1 MIINLKFILIMLF
14 LLIGIYLIFKQNN
27 TFQSNSVQNYF
38 NNIYKEDFSDM
49 DDTFNEFFNQSSE
62 QQLIS
67 KKVIFK
73 TMKYIMEEKDEY
85 DPELIDFVRSLIVK
99 PSRFGQINLN
109 NKDKN
114 DFSQLGQS
122 EYFDKLLGQ
131 KRNGFFVESG
141 GFDGEAHSNSIFFEL
156 ERNWTGILIEPI
168 PSYFKKIISKNRQIY
183 VLNACL
189 ASKKPLLSKFRVS
202 DVLSGRVSEISLDHN
217 LRIDKVFGKKK
228 VYVNVPCFSLNTI
241 LKALDVTYVDY
252 FSLDVEGGELTVL
265 QSLDYQNMLI
275 KSISIEYNGIVEA
288 RKNIIAQMTANSY
301 KFLKDDN
308 QDLYFMKK

>member
-114 DFSQLGQS
+114 DFS
-122 EYFDKLLGQ
+122 
-131 KRNGFFVESG
+131 
-141 GFDGEAHSNSIFFEL
+141 
-156 ERNWTGILIEPI
+156 
-168 PSYFKKIISKNRQIY
+168 
-183 VLNACL
+183 
-189 ASKKPLLSKFRVS
+189 
-202 DVLSGRVSEISLDHN
+202 
-217 LRIDKVFGKKK
+217 
-228 VYVNVPCFSLNTI
+228 
-241 LKALDVTYVDY
+241 
-252 FSLDVEGGELTVL
+252 
-265 QSLDYQNMLI
+265 
-275 KSISIEYNGIVEA
+275 
-288 RKNIIAQMTANSY
+288 
-301 KFLKDDN
+301 
-308 QDLYFMKK
+308 